1 MEILY
6 WIVGGV
12 ACIAAVSFFVLVIVF
27 AIQGDTGS

>member
-12 ACIAAVSFFVLVIVF
+12 AALAAVAFFVLVIVF
-27 AIQGDTGS
+27 AIQGDRGF